1 MRPMIHGERVRL
13 RRVDRSD
20 LPRYVEWLNDPDV
33 RDHLALVHPIG
44 LAGEEQ
50 WFEATLHTE
59 PACQPFAIDARGA
72 DLQPETAAEPWV
84 HIGSAGFHEVD
95 WRNRAGELG
104 LVIGRKDL
112 WGRGYGT
119 EAVRVLARWGFFEL
133 NLHRVQLK
141 VYEDNARAIRAYEKA
156 GFKVEGCLRQARF
169 HEGGYHDT
177 LVMGLLRE
185 ELR

>member
-50 WFEATLHTE
+50 WFDATLHTE

-72 DLQPETAAEPWV
+72 DLPP
-84 HIGSAGFHEVD
+84 
-95 WRNRAGELG
+95 
-104 LVIGRKDL
+104 
-112 WGRGYGT
+112 
-119 EAVRVLARWGFFEL
+119 
-133 NLHRVQLK
+133 
-141 VYEDNARAIRAYEKA
+141 
-156 GFKVEGCLRQARF
+156 
-169 HEGGYHDT
+169 
-177 LVMGLLRE
+177 
-185 ELR
+185 

>member
-13 RRVDRSD
+13 RRVERSD
-20 LPRYVEWLNDPDV
+20 LPRYVEWLNDPEV
-33 RDHLALVHPIG
+33 RDHLALVHPIS

-50 WFEATLHTE
+50 WFEATLRSE

-72 DLQPETAAEPWV
+72 DLPPETAAEPWV

-95 WRNRAGELG
+95 WRNRSGELG

-156 GFKVEGCLRQARF
+156 GFKAEGCLRQSRF
-169 HEGGYHDT
+169 HGGGYHDT
-177 LVMGLLRE
+177 LVMGLLRD